1 MLSKLDRRKRNEE
14 EKNSWRN
21 KSEEGV
27 VETKKHKTV
36 SKRKIMSEMGKK
48 AELRKKIKEE
58 LL

>member
-1 MLSKLDRRKRNEE
+1 MLSKLDRRERNEE

-48 AELRKKIKEE
+48 QNCASR
-58 LL
+58 

>member
-1 MLSKLDRRKRNEE
+1 MLSKLDRRERNEE

-48 AELRKKIKEE
+48 QNCARR
-58 LL
+58 